1 MNRESWLEKA
11 TDLLRPYFKEKG
23 YEIPELVRVS
33 CGWPSTRALSSTKR
47 RLGECWHA
55 EGAADGVKQIFISP
69 CLSDSVEVLAVL
81 THELLH
87 AALPDKVGHK
97 KPFKKG
103 CEALGLEGPATS
115 TKAGPELNKLFE
127 TFLEQRPGLVSN
139 CDLPEYPQSKLDK
152 TSEGAPKK
160 QTTRMNKIVCQKNDD
175 HPETDII
182 LRASKTTLALGIPSC
197 WCGKEFIVENIK
209 DTEDES

>member
-23 YEIPELVRVS
+23 YEIPKLVRVS

-115 TKAGPELNKLFE
+115 TKAGPELC
-127 TFLEQRPGLVSN
+127 TFLDELLLKNVDSF
-139 CDLPEYPQSKLDK
+139 PEYPQSKLDK

-160 QTTRMNKIVCQKNDD
+160 QTTRMNKILCAKNEDHPNDD
-175 HPETDII
+175 VI
-182 LRASKTTLALGIPSC
+182 LRASRQRLRRSR
-197 WCGKEFIVENIK
+197 GKVLICF
-209 DTEDES
+209 